1 MSSVSTRWSIIDS
14 ATAVHRVECQSL
26 AQDADDGPADAALN
40 GLDDQVVGYGLEA
53 RRAYDELKRTIG
65 QVAGLLILAQA
76 GGRRD
81 AFDLPALR
89 RAEAVQ
95 EEALDRV
102 RRWRRPRASPRT
114 ASGCCRPRNWP
125 DGAAGA
131 RRRRHRR
138 GGDRPYTGLE
148 RPDPRLRG
156 PAIHLRKRVRH
167 DDGGF
172 PPRLLH
178 LRRHEAIRRKRR

>member
-102 RRWRRPRASPRT
+102 RRLAAPARLAAHRQRMLQAAELAGRALRALGDVAIVAGEIDLT
-114 ASGCCRPRNWP
+114 QASNDLTRAYAVLQSTSESVFGMTMVDFRHACCTC
-125 DGAAGA
+125 GAM
-131 RRRRHRR
+131 
-138 GGDRPYTGLE
+138 
-148 RPDPRLRG
+148 
-156 PAIHLRKRVRH
+156 KR
-167 DDGGF
+167 
-172 PPRLLH
+172 
-178 LRRHEAIRRKRR
+178 